1 MNIIA
6 ICGSPRKGN
15 TEFILKRF
23 LTKAEELGHKTELVL
38 LREKKVAHCNGCFD
52 CEDNGMCN
60 MRDDMNIIIERM
72 KANDL
77 IVFGSSNYFNNVSG
91 IMKDFFD
98 RLNPLRGENNVLAG
112 KKTIAIMVG
121 ELSDQKSSAAS
132 IATIASVAEI
142 LKMTMVGD
150 MYFTAKKIQDIE
162 MNPEIVQKIDDFT
175 KSVLS

>member
-6 ICGSPRKGN
+6 ICGSPRRGN

-23 LTKAEELGHKTELVL
+23 LTKAEESEHKTGLVL
-38 LREKKVAHCNGCFD
+38 LREKKIAHCNGCFD
-52 CEDNGMCN
+52 CEDSGACN

-72 KANDL
+72 KTSDL

-112 KKTIAIMVG
+112 KKAVAIMVG
-121 ELSDQKSSAAS
+121 EAPDEKSATAS
-132 IATIASVAEI
+132 LATIRSAAEI
-142 LKMTMVGD
+142 LEMAVIGE
-150 MYFTAKKIQDIE
+150 MYFAAKKIHDIE
-162 MNPEIVQKIDDFT
+162 TNSEMVQKIDDFT
-175 KSVLS
+175 KNVLG

>member
-6 ICGSPRKGN
+6 ISGSPRRGN

-23 LTKAEELGHKTELVL
+23 LTKAEESGHKTELVL
-38 LREKKVAHCNGCFD
+38 LREKKIAHCNGCFD

-60 MRDDMNIIIERM
+60 MRDDMNIIIDRM

-98 RLNPLRGENNVLAG
+98 RLNPLRGENNVLRG
-112 KKTIAIMVG
+112 KKAAAVMVG
-121 ELSDQKSSAAS
+121 EVSDPQAAAAS
-132 IATIASVAEI
+132 IATITSAAEI
-142 LKMTMVGD
+142 LEMAVAGSL
-150 MYFTAKKIQDIE
+150 YLTAKKIQDIE
-162 MNPEIVQKIDDFT
+162 TNPESVQKIDDFT
-175 KSVLS
+175 TSVLG